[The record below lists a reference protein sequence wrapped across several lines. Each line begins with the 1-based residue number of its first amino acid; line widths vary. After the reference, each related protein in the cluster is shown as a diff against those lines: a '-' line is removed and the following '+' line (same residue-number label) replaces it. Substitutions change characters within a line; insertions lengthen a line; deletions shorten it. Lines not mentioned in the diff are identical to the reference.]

1 MNYHILTAEEVLYR
15 GMGWDS
21 FGMLEEMRQICRDN
35 GGVYSPAPWKEA
47 DSFTSSESMAEL
59 YAEKQGKKRG
69 RKMKYQAI
77 LKVIG
82 HHSAKDM
89 RPLYDAITTVQQD
102 AATPTELEAELF
114 FLDGS
119 RFEVVSVQRY
129 DLPDGGKRDIYT
141 LREL

>member
-1 MNYHILTAEEVLYR
+1 
-15 GMGWDS
+15 
-21 FGMLEEMRQICRDN
+21 
-35 GGVYSPAPWKEA
+35 
-47 DSFTSSESMAEL
+47 MAEL

-102 AATPTELEAELF
+102 PETPTVLEAELF
-114 FLDGS
+114 FIEGTK
-119 RFEVVSVQRY
+119 FEVVSVQRY